1 MLCEVE
7 KGGLLRLSP
16 FHLPHELVLFVAFK
30 LFNRLL
36 RSAITKNVRSLNDM
50 HQSLPLLGFIDVLLW
65 RWLKSFVVVPIPFT
79 TILESPCYGI
89 SFLVSPVTILFGSVC
104 GSVTAVLNIFSLCVC
119 CPQVI
124 ISFVCITTAGRTG
137 NASLKMGDDCF

>member
-119 CPQVI
+119 V
-124 ISFVCITTAGRTG
+124 
-137 NASLKMGDDCF
+137 LK